1 MRLTKLGG
9 IASFGQ
15 VRVCSELKSTFSFVT
30 LFLNKGRKSLPSI
43 LLSHI
48 PALSGLHPFSHS
60 LKKTSPINHW
70 GFCSVLLHCSL
81 RLLRACHGVIVQV
94 GLLQLLRSDLVA
106 LVPTGIECQANQA
119 SATSEECT
127 VAWGVCNVRKTFPC
141 QHGL

>member
-60 LKKTSPINHW
+60 LKKQAQLITGDFVQFYSTAPCA
-70 GFCSVLLHCSL
+70 CSEHVM
-81 RLLRACHGVIVQV
+81 V
-94 GLLQLLRSDLVA
+94 
-106 LVPTGIECQANQA
+106 
-119 SATSEECT
+119 
-127 VAWGVCNVRKTFPC
+127 
-141 QHGL
+141 